1 LRPLLGV
8 GALFVCLI
16 LAGLG
21 FTLSHGGSSPA
32 SSSSVVAGPAEAP
45 SAAASS
51 SAAAGGEQAGS
62 SAASSA
68 AGAAPELAG
77 GNGSTSFSVT
87 ASGTKYQQAILAGQV
102 RANLA
107 ANKGQSFG
115 AGVPAPTATVPAAS
129 ASATSTAVVPSSTL
143 RGCVLQLTNGKA
155 PRLVDRATYQ
165 GKPAYVIAS
174 SSRVWVVGLG
184 CTADKTELITSVPLA
199 S

>member
-1 LRPLLGV
+1 LRPLLAI
-8 GALFVCLI
+8 GALFVCLF

-21 FTLSHGGSSPA
+21 FTLSRGG
-32 SSSSVVAGPAEAP
+32 GPATSNSVAAG
-45 SAAASS
+45 SAAVP
-51 SAAAGGEQAGS
+51 

-68 AGAAPELAG
+68 AGAAPEPAAG
-77 GNGSTSFSVT
+77 NRSTSFSVT
-87 ASGTKYQQAILAGQV
+87 ASGTKYQQAILAEQV

-115 AGVPAPTATVPAAS
+115 AGVPAAGATVPAAS
-129 ASATSTAVVPSSTL
+129 ASAASTAVVPSSAL

-155 PRLVDRATYQ
+155 PRLVDWATYQ
-165 GKPAYVIAS
+165 GEPAYVIAS

-199 S
+199 G